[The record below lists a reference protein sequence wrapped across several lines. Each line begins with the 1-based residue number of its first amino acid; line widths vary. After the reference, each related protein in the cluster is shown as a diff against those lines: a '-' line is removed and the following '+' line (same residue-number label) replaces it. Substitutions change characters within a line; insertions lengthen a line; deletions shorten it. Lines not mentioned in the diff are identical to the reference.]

1 MPQYYP
7 TNRKRELEFLYTN
20 FTEPLAKASPKEL
33 VSLHFQSTWVS
44 QLDCLHLIFSTN
56 ANWHVEVTGSTY

>member
-20 FTEPLAKASPKEL
+20 FR
-33 VSLHFQSTWVS
+33 
-44 QLDCLHLIFSTN
+44 
-56 ANWHVEVTGSTY
+56 VTGKDLSQRVGTSSLSVHLGKSAGLLTSDP